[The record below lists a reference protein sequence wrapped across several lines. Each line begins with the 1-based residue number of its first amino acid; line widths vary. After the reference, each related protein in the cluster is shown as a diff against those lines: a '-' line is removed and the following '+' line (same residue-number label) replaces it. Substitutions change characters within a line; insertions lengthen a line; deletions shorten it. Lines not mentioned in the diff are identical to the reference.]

1 MTARAGVP
9 LTEVVLLTMWMG
21 AALLFVAVVAPAAF
35 LVLPTRTLAGALVAR
50 VLPVI
55 FYAGVVIGA
64 MIVILDIMA
73 RTGAWA
79 RTAAGALSALACAVA
94 QLVVGAR
101 IDRLREAIGG
111 PLEALAADD
120 PRRAAF
126 GRLHAFSVGW
136 LGVAMLAAIVALAFA
151 VRALRSRPATS
162 AFDEREA

>member
-9 LTEVVLLTMWMG
+9 LAEVLLLTLWMG
-21 AALLFVAVVAPAAF
+21 AAVLFVAVVAPAAF

-64 MIVILDIMA
+64 AIVILDILG
-73 RTGAWA
+73 RTGAWG

-94 QLVVGAR
+94 QLVVGTR

-120 PRRAAF
+120 PRRVAF

-136 LGVAMLAAIVALAFA
+136 LGLAMLAAVIALALA
-151 VRALRSRPATS
+151 LRALQPRT
-162 AFDEREA
+162 